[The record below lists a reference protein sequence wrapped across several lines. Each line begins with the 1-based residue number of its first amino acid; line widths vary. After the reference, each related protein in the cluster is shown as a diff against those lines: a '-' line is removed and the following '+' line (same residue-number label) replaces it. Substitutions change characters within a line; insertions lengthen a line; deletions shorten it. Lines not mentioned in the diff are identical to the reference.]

1 VGPRIR
7 QGDVVGDAAEELLRR
22 LSEGAAGVAGEV
34 AAFKNGAGVIGEID
48 VSIGALRRHGRP
60 VYHKNP
66 LNCSPLGSCSRP
78 CYSPQ
83 VDGRNRANTVP
94 ASLQFRGLAF
104 LIDWG
109 IVFVLAVFVAGGAG
123 VSEGARLPVLLS
135 LASVYEVGFM
145 VAMGTTP
152 GKIAMRMQ
160 VTDAH
165 GKRLEPDK
173 AVLRSVVFLIGI
185 FALFIGFA
193 ISLLLASSDPMHRTL
208 HDRLAGSIVVRL

>member
-1 VGPRIR
+1 M
-7 QGDVVGDAAEELLRR
+7 
-22 LSEGAAGVAGEV
+22 
-34 AAFKNGAGVIGEID
+34 
-48 VSIGALRRHGRP
+48 
-60 VYHKNP
+60 
-66 LNCSPLGSCSRP
+66 
-78 CYSPQ
+78 
-83 VDGRNRANTVP
+83 DGRNRANAVP

-109 IVFVLAVFVAGGAG
+109 IVFILAMFVASGAG
-123 VSEGARLPVLLS
+123 VSEGVRLPILLGV
-135 LASVYEVGFM
+135 ASIYEVGFM

-165 GKRLEPDK
+165 GNRLEPDK
-173 AVLRSVVFLIGI
+173 AILRSVVFLIGI

-193 ISLLLASSDPMHRTL
+193 ISLIMASSDPMHRTL